1 MIYTKLTCKAIK
13 MAYSAHRFQ
22 VDKAGIPYILH
33 PYHVAEQMTDEAS
46 TCVALLHD
54 VVEDTGI
61 TLSELRKEFPQ
72 EIVDA
77 VEALTHIPGTG
88 YSEYIY
94 SVAKNPIATRVK
106 IEDLY
111 HNLDSTRFAGLSLV
125 EMEGQ
130 ERRKVRYKKALEYLL
145 EVKNIYSKAEE
156 TR

>member
-1 MIYTKLTCKAIK
+1 
-13 MAYSAHRFQ
+13 MA
-22 VDKAGIPYILH
+22 
-33 PYHVAEQMTDEAS
+33 DETS

-77 VEALTHIPGTG
+77 VEALTHVPETG

-125 EMEGQ
+125 EMEGW
-130 ERRKVRYKKALEYLL
+130 EKRRVRYEKALEYLL
-145 EVKNIYSKAEE
+145 EIENIYSKAEE
-156 TR
+156 TH